1 MRLASLLINIFVW
14 KWPAGFRPD
23 RHQVSVSGILVTQ
36 DYNLVPKFRVK
47 SSSTMGG
54 VKPKTS
60 RAMFSRD
67 SSMAKPLKNEK
78 ALPNPGNMDL
88 TSTSKEK
95 DQSLKSFIG
104 YACSRMINI
113 SPTAHSL
120 LSVVCVYTLYYQ
132 LRHIRSKNFNFQLR
146 ETSHTQL
153 SFEDAFPLFLPD
165 ILIISMFIMCFF
177 IAFILLLLTEST
189 KRLVFV
195 TGLVSAAAY
204 YFTKVAIVVPGVD
217 VDCRTFKLPLLWFL
231 AFTAFGLFQM
241 CGFMS
246 LVMVYLF
253 WRYIQD
259 SGRKVKELLASLNFK
274 ASSPFKSYTT

>member
-1 MRLASLLINIFVW
+1 MDLAS
-14 KWPAGFRPD
+14 
-23 RHQVSVSGILVTQ
+23 
-36 DYNLVPKFRVK
+36 
-47 SSSTMGG
+47 
-54 VKPKTS
+54 
-60 RAMFSRD
+60 
-67 SSMAKPLKNEK
+67 
-78 ALPNPGNMDL
+78 
-88 TSTSKEK
+88 TSTEK
-95 DQSLKSFIG
+95 DQSWKSFID

-113 SPTAHSL
+113 SPSVRGL
-120 LSVVCVYTLYYQ
+120 LLVFCAYTLSYQ
-132 LRHIRSKNFNFQLR
+132 LRHIRSKKFNFQLR

-165 ILIISMFIMCFF
+165 ILIISMFIMCVS
-177 IAFILLLLTEST
+177 IAFILLLLAQST
-189 KRLVFV
+189 KRLPFV
-195 TGLVSAAAY
+195 TCLVSAAAY
-204 YFTKVAIVVPGVD
+204 YFINVAIAVPGVD

-274 ASSPFKSYTT
+274 ATSTFKPYTT